1 LDEVTIDRQTTDLAQ
16 KCMAIAVCDQES
28 LDHAGQLLRD
38 IAAMEKEIREFFKP
52 LKQKAQEAHKAIVA
66 AEKMKLAPLETAN
79 DILRPAIRTYLE
91 VEEQKALARDAALQK
106 MLEDERLRLAVIA
119 SEKGMTEVSDAL
131 ISAPIFVPESS
142 APKTEGISSR
152 PITRYEVFD
161 KKALI
166 RAVAD
171 GLITDDA
178 LEVSDKYVEYLI
190 KTRGDGA
197 SMPGIRFYKESS
209 LVVRRSR

>member
-1 LDEVTIDRQTTDLAQ
+1 
-16 KCMAIAVCDQES
+16 MSIAVRDQES
-28 LDHAGQLLRD
+28 LDQAGQLLRD
-38 IAAMEKEIREFFKP
+38 MAAMEKEIRDFFKP

-66 AEKMKLAPLETAN
+66 AEKLKLAPLETAN
-79 DILRPAIRTYLE
+79 DILRPAIKNYLV
-91 VEEQKALARDAALQK
+91 VEEQKALARDAVLQK
-106 MLEDERLRLAVIA
+106 ILEDERLRLAVSA
-119 SEKGMTEVSDAL
+119 SEKGMEEVSEAL

-142 APKTEGISSR
+142 APKTDGISSR

-161 KKALI
+161 KRALI
-166 RAVAD
+166 RAVSD

-197 SMPGIRFYKESS
+197 SLPGVRFYKESS
-209 LVVRRSR
+209 LVVRRNR